1 MIDVIPARPFMAERL
16 QLQSAQLLAGQ
27 TMTPAAIESA
37 IRGGLALAAVEG
49 GHIYAMAGIY
59 EIWEGR
65 GLAWALLAEDA
76 GTRMLPL
83 VRVMQRAIDVSMFR
97 RIEADVLQSHEEG
110 HRLMQMLGFR
120 KEGERACYWQ
130 GQDYALYAR
139 VR

>member
-16 QLQSAQLLAGQ
+16 QLQSAQLLSGQ

-37 IRGGLALAAVEG
+37 IKGGLALAAVEDDR
-49 GHIYAMAGIY
+49 IYGMAGIY
-59 EIWEGR
+59 EVWEDR
-65 GLAWALLAEDA
+65 GIAWALLAADA
-76 GTRMLPL
+76 GSRMLTL
-83 VRVMQRAIDVSMFR
+83 VRLMQRAVDTSLLR
-97 RIEADVLQSHEEG
+97 RIEADVLQSHQEG

-120 KEGERACYWQ
+120 KEGERRCYWQ